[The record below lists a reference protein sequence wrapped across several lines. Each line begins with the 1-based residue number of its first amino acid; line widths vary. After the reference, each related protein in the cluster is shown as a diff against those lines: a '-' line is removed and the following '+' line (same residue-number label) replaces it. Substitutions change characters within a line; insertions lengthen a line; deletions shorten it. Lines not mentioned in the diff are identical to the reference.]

1 MTPIFTDPL
10 VDLYLDPMRDSASPP
25 SSLDVPSLALSPTAG
40 LPASDLAPSKSPTD
54 LRSSTWVR
62 APPSNLTDYH
72 CYFVLTTLHE
82 PHTNREASIN
92 PLWQ

>member
-1 MTPIFTDPL
+1 MTPIFIDSL
-10 VDLYLDPMRDSASPP
+10 VDLYLDPTRDSASPP
-25 SSLDVPSLALSPTAG
+25 SSLDVPSLALSPAAG
-40 LPASDLAPSKSPTD
+40 LPASDLALSESYID

-82 PHTNREASIN
+82 PHTYREASTN
-92 PLWQ
+92 PLW